1 MKLLRTLLFFSLTL
15 LACPKPQP
23 QCPSRADDQETPAEL
38 STGDACHRAGEN
50 LKKAC
55 PKMWRDDWDDFCHTM
70 VNNSIP
76 LCPAKLAKV
85 KSCAEADKV
94 CR

>member
-1 MKLLRTLLFFSLTL
+1 MRPSVLFVYVLALT
-15 LACPKPQP
+15 ACSPTPPP
-23 QCPSRADDQETPAEL
+23 QCPSRVDDPETPAEL
-38 STGDACHRAGEN
+38 SAGDACHRAGVN
-50 LKKAC
+50 LKTAC
-55 PKMWRDDWDDFCHTM
+55 PKLWRADWDEFCHTM
-70 VNNSIP
+70 GEQGVP